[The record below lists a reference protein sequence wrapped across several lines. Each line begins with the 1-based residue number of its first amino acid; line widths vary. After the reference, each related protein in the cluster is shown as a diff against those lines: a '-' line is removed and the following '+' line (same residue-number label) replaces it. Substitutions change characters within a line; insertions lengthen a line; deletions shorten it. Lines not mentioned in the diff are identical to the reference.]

1 MEAITAK
8 GKVLMRVNTRSTAI
22 IVASLFLAIPS
33 ISSEPAS
40 TGFFSKPVLL
50 GAHRGGADMWPENTL
65 SAFEQ
70 AAARF
75 PGILLETDARLT
87 ADGHVILMHDGR
99 VDRTT
104 DGSGA
109 VAELTLEQIRKLDAG
124 YRFTSDGGK
133 TFPYRGTGIQ
143 VPTLSEVLTSLPES
157 HFLIEFKGEPA
168 LADAGIRA
176 IRDAGATDRVLIASF
191 KPETMARVRELAPDI
206 PTCYDFVDGAAL
218 LTALRGETWDDYEPE
233 NEVLSL
239 DEGVLTQF
247 KITPEELQRIREKG
261 IKVQLHTINER
272 SSMQDTLALGVDS
285 ILTDRPDLLAEV
297 LAQRAG
303 ALTER
308 QAALHQSPAPSER

>member
-1 MEAITAK
+1 
-8 GKVLMRVNTRSTAI
+8 MRVNTRTTAI

-33 ISSEPAS
+33 VSSEPKT
-40 TGFFSKPVLL
+40 TGFFSRQFLL
-50 GAHRGGADMWPENTL
+50 GAHRGGSDMWPENTL

-75 PGILLETDARLT
+75 PGILLEADARLT
-87 ADGHVILMHDGR
+87 ADGQIVLMHDGK

-124 YRFTSDGGK
+124 HRFTSDGGA
-133 TFPYRGTGIQ
+133 TYPYRGKGIQ
-143 VPTLSEVLTSLPES
+143 VPTLKEVLTALPES
-157 HFLIEFKGEPA
+157 HFLIEFKGEPG
-168 LADAGIRA
+168 LADAGIQA
-176 IRDAGATDRVLIASF
+176 IREANAMDRVLIASF

-218 LTALRGETWDDYEPE
+218 LTALRGDAWDAYQPA

-239 DEGVLTQF
+239 DEGMIPQFQLT
-247 KITPEELQRIREKG
+247 PDELQRIREKG

-272 SSMQDTLALGVDS
+272 SQMQDTLALGVDS

-297 LAQRAG
+297 LAQHDTA
-303 ALTER
+303 ATER
-308 QAALHQSPAPSER
+308 QAALQLGPREAAR